1 MDVKHPKGKQ
11 VGSLLP
17 CQTSQ
22 APSFHPG
29 LAALPY
35 SPHPHSG
42 PRIHSRREAPAS
54 SSEAATSLIF
64 CCPQMRSPVKLALS
78 TPVPSSKHHPHPAAH
93 SLSWSAHHRGTCSR
107 LFFTALFSGL
117 INIDGRAGS
126 RVALLGDNLSGRRVR
141 VSGWSCNGTPGPD
154 SRPPC
159 LPPPHLTLAYSGLGV
174 GFKPEA
180 PGSHP
185 ERHTCSSFLRS
196 LELVT
201 RGLSFGVPRE
211 RQGHQDVLEWLGEA
225 PWPQNQNPQ
234 FSKVRELSPSS
245 SACDLGQCITPW
257 AVGPHLPSKQGGQ
270 RGATTSKLSPKY
282 TFLGGRNPSGGLQ
295 R

>member
-1 MDVKHPKGKQ
+1 MKYLYLENYKILMQEIEDDTKRRKD
-11 VGSLLP
+11 
-17 CQTSQ
+17 
-22 APSFHPG
+22 HPG

-126 RVALLGDNLSGRRVR
+126 RVALLGDNLSGRRV
-141 VSGWSCNGTPGPD
+141 S
-154 SRPPC
+154 
-159 LPPPHLTLAYSGLGV
+159 ASGLR
-174 GFKPEA
+174 EA
-180 PGSHP
+180 A
-185 ERHTCSSFLRS
+185 HTALN
-196 LELVT
+196 L
-201 RGLSFGVPRE
+201 
-211 RQGHQDVLEWLGEA
+211 
-225 PWPQNQNPQ
+225 
-234 FSKVRELSPSS
+234 K
-245 SACDLGQCITPW
+245 
-257 AVGPHLPSKQGGQ
+257 
-270 RGATTSKLSPKY
+270 
-282 TFLGGRNPSGGLQ
+282 
-295 R
+295 